1 MILLM
6 RNALVRAATYAA
18 AVPLVRAAA
27 AAGAH
32 IRGRSLVLLYHRVR
46 PHGRAAHD
54 VVPTVAIDT
63 LRCHIKALR
72 RFADVVS
79 LDDLVSGAD
88 PDRLRVAITF
98 DDDDLMTVEHALPV
112 LEASDVRATFFL
124 SGRALNGLDDYWW
137 VRLEHLL
144 ATAGI
149 AAVRTALKVGGDVAD
164 IARACENSEVVRR
177 LPAITGMPPRPQL
190 GATEIARLSQ
200 AGMTIGFH
208 TLEHLVLTALGPAA
222 LTDALARGRNRAR
235 AGVATGCSLHRVPTW
250 AGRHTRCLRCGCK
263 RLSRRFRDRRTSGVA
278 RCQSMADSPL
288 GARIAAGGAAH
299 RRGALAVARPRASRG
314 RVIGRETYGAGR
326 LAPVVPVIDYRMNV
340 PVVSC

>member
-79 LDDLVSGAD
+79 LDDLVSRAD

-222 LTDALARGRNRAR
+222 LTDALARGRTALEQASQQAVRYIAYPHGQADTRVACAAAASGYRAGFVTGGRAVSPDVNPWLIPRWEPGSLPAAQLTAEALLRLHAR
-235 AGVATGCSLHRVPTW
+235 AP
-250 AGRHTRCLRCGCK
+250 
-263 RLSRRFRDRRTSGVA
+263 
-278 RCQSMADSPL
+278 
-288 GARIAAGGAAH
+288 
-299 RRGALAVARPRASRG
+299 RGDGS
-314 RVIGRETYGAGR
+314 
-326 LAPVVPVIDYRMNV
+326 
-340 PVVSC
+340 